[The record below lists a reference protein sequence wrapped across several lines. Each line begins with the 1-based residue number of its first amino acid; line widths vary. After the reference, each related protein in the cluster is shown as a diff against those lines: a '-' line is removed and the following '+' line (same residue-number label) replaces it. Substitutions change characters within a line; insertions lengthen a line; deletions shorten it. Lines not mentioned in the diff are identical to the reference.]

1 VLSLLHLSQ
10 AIVQSPPYII
20 KQPPTDELLFQ
31 VKSRADENDKPF
43 VIECEADGEPAP
55 TYRWEKN
62 GKPFNWQVY
71 DNRIS
76 EQPGR
81 GTLVITSPK
90 TEDIG
95 QYMCFAENAH
105 GTATSNSVFVRQ
117 SILNNFKE
125 EPPIT
130 KTVEEGKPFSLPCE
144 APDGWPKPN
153 VYWMIQSTNGALK
166 TEQRRFILLARV

>member
-1 VLSLLHLSQ
+1 MIFTGFKMECSSGHRLWISNFLVILLAVAPSM
-10 AIVQSPPYII
+10 AIVQSPPRII

-43 VIECEADGEPAP
+43 VIECEAEGEPAP

-95 QYMCFAENAH
+95 GNLIDWREFEGQYMCFAENAH
-105 GTATSNSVFVRQ
+105 
-117 SILNNFKE
+117 
-125 EPPIT
+125 
-130 KTVEEGKPFSLPCE
+130 
-144 APDGWPKPN
+144 
-153 VYWMIQSTNGALK
+153 
-166 TEQRRFILLARV
+166 